1 MPVTMPEA
9 GTPLRP
15 TLGTAM
21 ERLRHRWG
29 WFLALGVLSIVFGIL
44 ALASVFLAT
53 LTTVYIIA
61 IFMIVAGATEITVGV
76 GARTWGRSSLLV
88 LAGLLYIVAGAFAL
102 AQPGPAAVI
111 LTLALG
117 ITLLVAGVVRIVVG
131 THMAGH
137 ARTMV
142 ILGGS
147 FTALVGVLIVLGW
160 PSNSIVILGALLG
173 VDLLFTGVM
182 WFGFGLR
189 LRSHA

>member
-1 MPVTMPEA
+1 MRSTVPEA
-9 GTPLRP
+9 GTPPRP

-29 WFLALGVLSIVFGIL
+29 WFLALGALSIVFGVL
-44 ALASVFLAT
+44 ALGTVFLAT

-61 IFMIVAGATEITVGV
+61 IFMVVAGATEITVGF
-76 GARTWGRSSLLV
+76 GTRTWGRSSLLV

-102 AQPGPAAVI
+102 ARPGPAAVI

-117 ITLLVAGVVRIVVG
+117 ITLLVAGSVCVVVG

-147 FTALVGVLIVLGW
+147 FTALVGLLIVLGW
-160 PSNSIVILGALLG
+160 PTNSIVVLGSLLG
-173 VDLLFTGVM
+173 IDLLFTGVM

>member
-1 MPVTMPEA
+1 MPEA
-9 GTPLRP
+9 GTPLHP

-61 IFMIVAGATEITVGV
+61 IFIIVAGATEITVGV

-88 LAGLLYIVAGAFAL
+88 LAGLFYIVAGAFAL